1 MWTHADVCGAWPNL
15 SPHTL
20 SAYAVHKAVCKM
32 IDQPQSNNDFQ
43 HKAAEVST
51 ANIAWLREGR
61 DVIRLYQSPTNA
73 IPNDALLTVGSE
85 SSFLKFVRNPGV
97 MMVPNMHHKSPQ
109 KHC

>member
-1 MWTHADVCGAWPNL
+1 
-15 SPHTL
+15 
-20 SAYAVHKAVCKM
+20 M

-97 MMVPNMHHKSPQ
+97 MMVPNMHHKSPPEALLISFLVITLQ
-109 KHC
+109 HTQGHGNTDMLNNSKAYV